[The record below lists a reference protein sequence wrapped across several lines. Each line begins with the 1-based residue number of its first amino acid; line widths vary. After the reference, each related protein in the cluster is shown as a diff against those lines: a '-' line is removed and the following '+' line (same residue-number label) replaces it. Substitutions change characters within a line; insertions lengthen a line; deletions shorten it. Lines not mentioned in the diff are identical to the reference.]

1 MKMLFEVKVAP
12 HKRPFT
18 FKPGTKQPIRSGVA
32 SQKATYAQIISY
44 ATEAQLYQHRD
55 FYYTVYVWRDCARL
69 MRWDRAGVV
78 LSEPFNWHADRD
90 PLLTFMYAFAMAT
103 PQQQGYSSHAERA
116 TEADVLLLK
125 SLQKHVTEKAAAVTK
140 LALAAGTGTAP
151 TADRKDAGTGPTE
164 EDRKHCLHAAYFAE
178 MLHNTNK
185 WPVYKVCLLTSASH
199 NCIERFVPR

>member
-1 MKMLFEVKVAP
+1 MKMLFEVKVVRE
-12 HKRPFT
+12 KRPFT

-32 SQKATYAQIISY
+32 SQQATYAQIISY

-116 TEADVLLLK
+116 TEADVLFLE
-125 SLQKHVTEKAAAVTK
+125 SLQKHPTAKAAAATK
-140 LALAAGTGTAP
+140 PGLATNTDTAP
-151 TADRKDAGTGPTE
+151 TADREDAGTAPTE
-164 EDRKHCLHAAYFAE
+164 DDREHCLRAAYLAE

-185 WPVYKVCLLTSASH
+185 WPVHKVRLLTSASH
-199 NCIERFVPR
+199 DCISTLR